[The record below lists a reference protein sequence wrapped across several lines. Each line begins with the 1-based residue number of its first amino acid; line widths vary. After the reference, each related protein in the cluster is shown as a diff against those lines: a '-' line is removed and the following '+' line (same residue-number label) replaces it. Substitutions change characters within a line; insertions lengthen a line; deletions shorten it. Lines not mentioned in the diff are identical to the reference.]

1 MPLRIWIREK
11 GFGWQE
17 LPESPFPLTSEQL
30 AKARAIFADELSNS
44 PPLGGANMA
53 PQTAARDIL
62 ARVAPQL
69 TDFDRLVIGFAVT
82 NNEKNL
88 RIEEE

>member
-1 MPLRIWIREK
+1 MPLRIWVREK

-17 LPESPFPLTSEQL
+17 LPEFPFPITKEQL
-30 AKARAIFADELSNS
+30 FHARAIFADELANS
-44 PPLGGANMA
+44 PPLGGANVA
-53 PQTAARDIL
+53 PQTAAREIL
-62 ARVAPQL
+62 SRVAPQL

-82 NNEKNL
+82 TNEKNL